1 MEGRTDGQTHERT
14 DRHGGRSDRLIDW
27 LIDSGMDGQTQTEHK
42 MKAQYVFYDEDDL
55 GLSDCP

>member
-1 MEGRTDGQTHERT
+1 MDEWMD
-14 DRHGGRSDRLIDW
+14 GRSDPRTNRQTWRTVGQIDG
-27 LIDSGMDGQTQTEHK
+27 GMDGQTQTEHK